1 MRRCQACGTE
11 VPADFSYCGR
21 CGAELAP
28 LPPEAEG
35 DRRTVTVL
43 FADVSGFTRLGRELD
58 PEDLKSLLR
67 RLLKEHKEIRV
78 VILTVN
84 EEADMVYDA
93 IRAGALGYLLKT
105 STPAEV
111 VDAIRLAFKG
121 EAKITPKIATKVLE
135 DFRRVRDDEETD
147 DTELYVLSDREQEI
161 LDLVAQGL
169 RNKEIASK
177 LCIAEKTVKNHVSNI
192 LKALQVNSR
201 TEAAMK
207 AVKSRHSRGHMRQ
220 RQRKSHRSGRP
231 SWDRRP
237 IFPTRRSLAFGSARI
252 SICPRSSHTSMRRP
266 CSKTNGS

>member
-1 MRRCQACGTE
+1 MPSKIRVVVTDDEQPYRNALQRTLTLMPECELVGVAKDGQEAFELCNAE
-11 VPADFSYCGR
+11 VPDVLLTDINMPRMDGI
-21 CGAELAP
+21 EL
-28 LPPEAEG
+28 
-35 DRRTVTVL
+35 
-43 FADVSGFTRLGRELD
+43 TRQIQRV
-58 PEDLKSLLR
+58 
-67 RLLKEHKEIRV
+67 HKEIRV

-84 EEADMVYDA
+84 EEADTVYEA

-135 DFRRVRDDEETD
+135 DFRRVREDEETD

-161 LDLVAQGL
+161 LDLVALGM

-207 AVKSRHSRGHMRQ
+207 AVKS
-220 RQRKSHRSGRP
+220 KLV
-231 SWDRRP
+231 D
-237 IFPTRRSLAFGSARI
+237 
-252 SICPRSSHTSMRRP
+252 
-266 CSKTNGS
+266 KV

>member
-1 MRRCQACGTE
+1 LELCNAE
-11 VPADFSYCGR
+11 VPDVLLTDINMPRMDGI
-21 CGAELAP
+21 EL
-28 LPPEAEG
+28 
-35 DRRTVTVL
+35 
-43 FADVSGFTRLGRELD
+43 TRA
-58 PEDLKSLLR
+58 
-67 RLLKEHKEIRV
+67 LLKLHKEIRV

-84 EEADMVYDA
+84 EEADTVYEA

-111 VDAIRLAFKG
+111 VDAIRLAQKG

-135 DFRRVRDDEETD
+135 DFRRVREDEETD

-169 RNKEIASK
+169 RNKEIAQK

-207 AVKSRHSRGHMRQ
+207 AVKS
-220 RQRKSHRSGRP
+220 KLV
-231 SWDRRP
+231 D
-237 IFPTRRSLAFGSARI
+237 
-252 SICPRSSHTSMRRP
+252 
-266 CSKTNGS
+266 KV